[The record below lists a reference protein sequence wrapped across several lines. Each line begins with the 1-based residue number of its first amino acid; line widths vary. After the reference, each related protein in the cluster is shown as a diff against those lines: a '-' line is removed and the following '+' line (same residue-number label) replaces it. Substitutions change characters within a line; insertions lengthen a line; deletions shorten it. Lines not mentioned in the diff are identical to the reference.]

1 MTIGERFSRS
11 WEITKLTFSIM
22 MKEKELFVF
31 PILSA
36 LFSIIFIIAM
46 IFPSI
51 LLVLFKGNSVVWG
64 AQIVLIFII
73 YFVLAFIAVFF
84 NVCVVYTA
92 ANTFN
97 KKGAYFWSTIK
108 FALSRIHVIILWSIV
123 SATVGLILRIV
134 EGMARNAKGLGR
146 IFISIIAWLV
156 GMAWSIATI
165 FVIQS
170 LVYKDLK
177 PFAAIKDSV
186 IALKK
191 TWGELLIKAVGIGV
205 VQSLFVGLGLLIMVP
220 FIVIGIVSGS
230 PILVLIGVVLFIL
243 YIIPVS
249 LFFSVA
255 NQIFNTALYVYAQSK
270 TVVGPYTKEMM
281 INAFKQ
287 QQKKISGII

>member
-22 MKEKELFVF
+22 TKEKELFVF

-36 LFSIIFIIAM
+36 LFSIIFIILL
-46 IFPSI
+46 IFPTI
-51 LLVLFKGNSVVWG
+51 IIVLLKGNSVLWG
-64 AQIVLIFII
+64 AQWLLLFVI
-73 YFVLAFIAVFF
+73 YFGLAFIAVFF

-92 ANTFN
+92 ASAFN

-108 FALSRIHVIILWSIV
+108 FALSRIHVIILWSLV
-123 SATVGLILRIV
+123 SATVGLILRMI
-134 EGMARNAKGLGR
+134 EGAARKARGLGGLFMSA
-146 IFISIIAWLV
+146 IVWLV

-165 FVIQS
+165 FVVQS

-191 TWGELLIKAVGIGV
+191 TWGELLIKSIGIGI
-205 VQSLFVGLGLLIMVP
+205 VQSLFVGLGLLIMIPLV
-220 FIVIGIVSGS
+220 VIGIFSGS

-255 NQIFNTALYVYAQSK
+255 NQIFNTALYVYAQRK
-270 TVVGPYTKEMM
+270 VVVGPYTKEMM
-281 INAFKQ
+281 VNAFQ
-287 QQKKISGII
+287 QQKKKISLI